1 MKKIII
7 SSLLLAGLLCGS
19 AYSSFAN
26 VNQKVLNAF
35 HSIFNRASD
44 VRWTE
49 YRDHYFVSFHLNDEI
64 VEVNYDQSG
73 NVLNSTRYYNA
84 QHLPLN
90 IILNLRNEYPEKIIH
105 GVTEISDENG
115 TVYLIQLKDAKEY
128 IYLKSDLSG
137 NLEVTDRFKNAG

>member
-49 YRDHYFVSFHLNDEI
+49 YKDHYFVSFRMSDEI
-64 VEVNYDQSG
+64 VEVNFDHSG
-73 NVLNSTRYYNA
+73 NVLNSTRYYKA

-90 IILNLRNEYPEKIIH
+90 ILLNVRNEYPEKIIH
-105 GVTEISDENG
+105 SVTEISDEDG
-115 TVYLIQLKDAKEY
+115 MVYLIQLKDAKEY
-128 IYLKSDLSG
+128 IYLKSDISG
-137 NLEVTDRFKNAG
+137 NLEISDRFNNAG